1 MPVLLAGRKPHH
13 IARPNL
19 LNGSAFA
26 LDPAKTRG
34 DDQRLTERVPGG
46 AGAGLEG
53 DVGAADAR
61 RFRRLISV
69 FTA

>member
-1 MPVLLAGRKPHH
+1 MCVMAVEAEAPCQC
-13 IARPNL
+13 
-19 LNGSAFA
+19 FA